1 LAISEI
7 HISKENEYTIKLDQS
22 KTGISVSIPLLK
34 PAIDIVNNYDNEER
48 LISGKVLPKISNQKV
63 NAYLKVIADLAEIQK
78 ELTHHVARHTC
89 ATTIL
94 LTNGVPIEAVSK
106 WLGHTN
112 IKTTQI
118 YAKITDQYL
127 HQMAKQVDLKLES
140 RVEKS
145 SNS

>member
-1 LAISEI
+1 MKNTLLPLALMLALTACTVPVTPADVQQAQFPPQPKQAEI
-7 HISKENEYTIKLDQS
+7 DKE
-22 KTGISVSIPLLK
+22 
-34 PAIDIVNNYDNEER
+34 
-48 LISGKVLPKISNQKV
+48 V

-94 LTNGVPIEAVSK
+94 LSNGVPIEAVSK

-127 HQMAKQVDLKLES
+127 HQMAKRVDLKLES

-145 SNS
+145 SNL